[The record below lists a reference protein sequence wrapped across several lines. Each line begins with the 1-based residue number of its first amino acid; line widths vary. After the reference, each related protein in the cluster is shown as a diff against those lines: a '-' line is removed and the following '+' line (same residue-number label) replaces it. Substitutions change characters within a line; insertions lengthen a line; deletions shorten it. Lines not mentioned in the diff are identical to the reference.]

1 MLIKKLK
8 VVLQQMGRV
17 IETESPQPA
26 QLLYKILLKNGRVRT
41 CSVKHLLMLPEL
53 FGTLPPIKKLYLQK
67 NIYAIF

>member
-26 QLLYKILLKNGRVRT
+26 QLLYKILLKIGRVRT
-41 CSVKHLLMLPEL
+41 CSVKHLLKLQEL
-53 FGTLPPIKKLYLQK
+53 FGTLPPNKK
-67 NIYAIF
+67 IIFAKK